1 MRTTGMGISIVRYCL
16 ALMAVLLLA
25 FGALAQ
31 STTNGAIGGSVQDA
45 QGLTVSTATVK
56 IINKGT
62 NQETTAVLDDRGEF
76 RVTNLQPGVYFVT
89 AEASG
94 FSTLRL
100 ENIVVEVG
108 RVTEVEL
115 KLVVGSTSSTVDVT
129 AEAPLVNTSQADFA
143 TSVDEKSISELPVNG
158 RRWSTFA
165 LLTPGV
171 VPDGSF
177 GLLSFRGISGLLNNN
192 TVDGGDNNQAFFSE
206 EKGRTRISYSVGQ
219 ASIKEFQVNT
229 SNFSAEYGRAAGG
242 VVNAPVWWCR
252 RRTAHQGQTVLSA
265 FL

>member
-1 MRTTGMGISIVRYCL
+1 MRTSGMGTSIVRYCL

-31 STTNGAIGGSVQDA
+31 STTNGAIAGSVRDA

-56 IINKGT
+56 VMNTGT
-62 NQETTAVLDDRGEF
+62 KQENTGALDDRGEF
-76 RVTNLQPGVYFVT
+76 RVTNLQPGVYLVT

-94 FSTLRL
+94 FATLQL

-108 RVTEVEL
+108 RVTEVVL
-115 KLVVGSTSSTVDVT
+115 KLIVGATSSTVNVS

-143 TSVDEKSISELPVNG
+143 SSVDEKSISELPING

-192 TVDGGDNNQAFFSE
+192 TVDSGDNNHAFFSE
-206 EKGRTRISYSVGQ
+206 EKSRTRISYSIGPE
-219 ASIKEFQVNT
+219 SLK
-229 SNFSAEYGRAAGG
+229 RL
-242 VVNAPVWWCR
+242 
-252 RRTAHQGQTVLSA
+252 H
-265 FL
+265 

>member
-1 MRTTGMGISIVRYCL
+1 MGAVRCRRLWPLRSLPKLWGASTSPRGLGARVRMLESSEKIKGGKSMRTTRMGTSIVRYCL

-31 STTNGAIGGSVQDA
+31 STTNGAIGGSVQCA

-76 RVTNLQPGVYFVT
+76 RVTNLQPGAYFVT

-115 KLVVGSTSSTVDVT
+115 KLVVAAGCSTVSVA
-129 AEAPLVNTSQADFA
+129 AEAPLVNTRQAAFA
-143 TSVDEKSISELPVNG
+143 TSVDEKSISE
-158 RRWSTFA
+158 
-165 LLTPGV
+165 
-171 VPDGSF
+171 
-177 GLLSFRGISGLLNNN
+177 
-192 TVDGGDNNQAFFSE
+192 
-206 EKGRTRISYSVGQ
+206 
-219 ASIKEFQVNT
+219 
-229 SNFSAEYGRAAGG
+229 
-242 VVNAPVWWCR
+242 
-252 RRTAHQGQTVLSA
+252 
-265 FL
+265 